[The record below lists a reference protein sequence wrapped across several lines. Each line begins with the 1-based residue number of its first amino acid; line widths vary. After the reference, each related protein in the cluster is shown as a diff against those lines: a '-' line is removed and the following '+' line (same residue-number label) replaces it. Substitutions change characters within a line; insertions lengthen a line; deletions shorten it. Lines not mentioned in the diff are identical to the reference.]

1 MKKNAI
7 LIILPMVMSLASCG
21 GQNTPDSSEAKVDS
35 SIDNTSVITS
45 SSSEVVSSESSITS
59 SSIVTSVE
67 SSSTSEDATPSENEK
82 NYGTVDLFMANYK
95 ALVNKDAGSI
105 TYFTKSSADYQSPS
119 KITIAIDEDEYLKTT
134 IAQDSEGNDLSPM
147 YRYLALKG
155 NEYYDVDYDGSIYSK
170 AKRYKVGE
178 GSASDYISEAEA
190 QSTFS
195 ETKNSAGN
203 AIGKIY
209 TIKYDVKLNEL
220 ISDLIVKDYG
230 FYPED
235 DGSAYIEFKAIQVGS
250 YFGNY
255 FTIELDLTPKGDIK
269 EGYFKRDMY
278 MGANWDSSKGEKVD
292 GANPNAWFS
301 CSVSNVIYSNLE
313 NTNLFDSTA
322 YFAESVTGIKYH
334 YYQSDMESGTSTERN
349 QALVG
354 DYLTIKQ
361 FDFDNI
367 KKTPSTAC
375 DLNSLFITKSSNEAV
390 INDAE
395 GYWKAV
401 GVGTAEITIGNSFKS
416 DVAKVTIEVV
426 EELTPATPEEPAE

>member
-21 GQNTPDSSEAKVDS
+21 GQNTPDSSETKQDTS
-35 SIDNTSVITS
+35 KDNTSVITETS
-45 SSSEVVSSESSITS
+45 NKETSSESSVVVS
-59 SSIVTSVE
+59 SSESSVE
-67 SSSTSEDATPSENEK
+67 SSSTSEDVVPSENEK
-82 NYGTVDLFMANYK
+82 NYGTVELFMANYK

-178 GSASDYISEAEA
+178 GSASDYISESEA

-349 QALVG
+349 QALIG
-354 DYLTIKQ
+354 DWITLNH
-361 FDFDNI
+361 FDFDGS
-367 KKTPSTAC
+367 KKSPSTAC
-375 DLNSLFITKSSNEAV
+375 DLNYLFVTDSSNKDV
-390 INDAE
+390 IGLVD

-401 GVGTAEITIGNSFKS
+401 GIGTTEVTLGNSFNP
-416 DVAKVTIEVV
+416 DVAKVTIDVV
-426 EELTPATPEEPAE
+426 EELTAVTPEEPAE